1 MLYSIC
7 ISRAGQLDQ
16 IYALD
21 LTEYLVK
28 EEEYVPWITALSSV
42 AYIGE
47 MLLGR
52 DGYKYYEVSV
62 ILGSIYLTETI
73 YSGNTR
79 TTCEICSKDIIVV
92 LVSIL
97 LIVN

>member
-7 ISRAGQLDQ
+7 ISRAGHLGQ

-28 EEEYVPWITALSSV
+28 EKEYVPWITALSSV

-62 ILGSIYLTETI
+62 IIPYIYRF
-73 YSGNTR
+73 S
-79 TTCEICSKDIIVV
+79 
-92 LVSIL
+92 
-97 LIVN
+97 VNKNNLQWKHRHRNNV